1 MQHYGMFIYG
11 EDMIIVDYSGIALA
25 SIIINKTNDEEL
37 IRHMI
42 LNSLRMYYSRYKD
55 QYGEMVLAVDAANN
69 WRRKAFPQYK
79 ANRKKH
85 RQESD
90 FNCDEAVRI
99 LNLVRE
105 EILENMPYKVIKI
118 DGCEADDVIGTVVYK
133 KSENEFNPEAI
144 MIVSSD
150 RDFLQLQ
157 KFPNVKQFSPLKKEE
172 MVEAQPR
179 VFLQNHIIRGDKGDG
194 VPNILSDDN
203 VFVEGFRQK
212 PMSQKKVDN
221 IIEDLDEGELLY
233 AASWYRN
240 YCRNKVLID
249 LTETPID
256 LKKEII
262 NNFEEQDP
270 WKNKGKVFPY
280 LVSKKMNQLNES
292 VQEFI

>member
-1 MQHYGMFIYG
+1 
-11 EDMIIVDYSGIALA
+11 MIIVDYSGIALA

-42 LNSLRMYYSRYKD
+42 LNSLRMYRTRYKEE
-55 QYGEMVLAVDAANN
+55 YGDMVLAVDAANN

-85 RQESD
+85 REESSFD
-90 FNCDEAVRI
+90 WNEAFRI

-118 DGCEADDVIGTVVYK
+118 DGCEADDVIGTLVTM
-133 KSENEFNPEAI
+133 KSKVEFNPEKI

-157 KFPNVKQFSPLKKEE
+157 KYPNVKQFSPLKKEE
-172 MVEAQPR
+172 MIEPNAR
-179 VFLQNHIIRGDKGDG
+179 LFLENHIIRGDKGDG

-203 VFVEGFRQK
+203 VFVEGFRQT
-212 PMSQKKVDN
+212 PMSQKKVDA
-221 IIEDLDEGELLY
+221 IIEDVNEGELLY

-240 YCRNKVLID
+240 YCRNKKLID
-249 LTETPID
+249 LNETPSD
-256 LKKEII
+256 LKTQII
-262 NNFEEQDP
+262 NTYDEQD
-270 WKNKGKVFPY
+270 
-280 LVSKKMNQLNES
+280 LSL
-292 VQEFI
+292 IHI